1 MVNETSVFRS
11 TTLAV
16 IRTIKACGMVVLKIT
31 GESIADQSLLFLQ
44 HNQQNL
50 RIDTI
55 ILSRLPDN
63 MRSRLTAKH
72 LIRHADEVTVPY
84 IVVIS
89 LDRLSQV
96 TIITWVLTMEKVP
109 DVPLT
114 HGGSITHDEV
124 SHDIT
129 IVVAG

>member
-1 MVNETSVFRS
+1 MINEAGVFWS

-16 IRTIKACGMVVLKIT
+16 IRTIKACSVIVLKIT
-31 GESIADQSLLFLQ
+31 WEGITDQPLLFLQ
-44 HNQQNL
+44 YNQQNL
-50 RIDTI
+50 RVNVI
-55 ILSRLPDN
+55 ILSRLPDD
-63 MRSRLTAKH
+63 MRGRLTAKH
-72 LIRHADEVTVPY
+72 FICHTDEVTILY

-96 TIITWVLTMEKVP
+96 TIITWILTMEKVP
-109 DVPLT
+109 DIPLT

-129 IVVAG
+129 IVIAG